1 MWWNYASN
9 TQLCWF
15 ITRELYSGVRI
26 QSGGSTCGRLLS
38 KIYSSEANTLDASAS
53 ARDDIHAQFI
63 TYKVRSDQI

>member
-1 MWWNYASN
+1 MQVIRSYVGLSLVNC
-9 TQLCWF
+9 TL
-15 ITRELYSGVRI
+15 VRI